1 MQFTL
6 FSAAF
11 CEPCAQTR
19 AVLAE
24 AHRLLPNAT
33 VVELDVAAH
42 GDEAEA
48 SQIRNTPTVIVS
60 KEDGTEVFRATGVP
74 SLAQVLVAAAK
85 AL

>member
-6 FSAAF
+6 FTAAF

-24 AHRLLPNAT
+24 VHRLVPAST

-48 SQIRNTPTVIVS
+48 SRIRNTPTVILTNAEGV
-60 KEDGTEVFRATGVP
+60 EVFRAAGVP
-74 SLAQVLVAAAK
+74 TLNQVLTAATK

>member
-19 AVLAE
+19 AVLSE
-24 AHRLLPNAT
+24 VHRLLPGAT

-42 GDEAEA
+42 GDDAEA
-48 SQIRNTPTVIVS
+48 SGIRNTPTVILTND
-60 KEDGTEVFRATGVP
+60 DGIEVFRAAGVP
-74 SLAQVLVAAAK
+74 SLNQVLVAATR